1 MFCGIVHIL
10 QNGRRINWM
19 EATMEKPVISLERR
33 NLAELEVI
41 ERLAVA
47 MGGEAFEADV
57 RRLSDL
63 HTVDSDSAIQAINR
77 LTHPSLIGMSDTPF
91 QIFQR
96 LSDDLII
103 RAPALL
109 QRPSFRYRNG
119 DNTAV
124 PFELWLAIVRHARE
138 YFDPAGLDAD
148 FLAARQREGLSN
160 REAFDALIASKR
172 RK

>member
-1 MFCGIVHIL
+1 MNKHI
-10 QNGRRINWM
+10 I
-19 EATMEKPVISLERR
+19 ALERR

-41 ERLAVA
+41 ERLVVETGA
-47 MGGEAFEADV
+47 EAFEADA
-57 RRLSDL
+57 RRLSNL
-63 HTVDSDSAIQAINR
+63 HTVDPGSAIQAIRR
-77 LTHPSLIGMSDTPF
+77 LIHSSIIGMSDIPF

-96 LSDDLII
+96 LSDDVVM

-109 QRPSFRYRNG
+109 QRPSYRYRNG
-119 DNTAV
+119 DNTAI
-124 PFELWLAIVRHARE
+124 PHELWLAIVRHARE
-138 YFDPAGLDAD
+138 YYDPAGLDAD

>member
-1 MFCGIVHIL
+1 MDKHI
-10 QNGRRINWM
+10 I
-19 EATMEKPVISLERR
+19 ALERR

-41 ERLAVA
+41 ERLVVETGA
-47 MGGEAFEADV
+47 EAFEADV
-57 RRLSDL
+57 RRLSSL
-63 HTVDSDSAIQAINR
+63 HTVDPGSAIQAIRR
-77 LTHPSLIGMSDTPF
+77 LIHPSIIGMSDIPF

-96 LSDDLII
+96 LSDDLVM

-109 QRPSFRYRNG
+109 QRPSYRYRNG
-119 DNTAV
+119 DNTAI
-124 PFELWLAIVRHARE
+124 PHELWLAIVRHARE
-138 YFDPAGLDAD
+138 YYDPAGLDAD